1 LGDHEFTKQKACKNN
16 TQNEKS
22 QKITN
27 EIKIENVESI
37 SSAISYLKLP
47 EKMSS
52 VKVKSGSIKRPS
64 LSSNFYVNAK
74 LVE

>member
-1 LGDHEFTKQKACKNN
+1 ML
-16 TQNEKS
+16 
-22 QKITN
+22 N

-37 SSAISYLKLP
+37 SSAKSYLKLP